1 MTSVSSLGIGSGL
14 DLNTLL
20 DQLQTAESVPL
31 TQIQNQQ
38 SAYQAKLSAYGTLQS
53 VLSAFQATAS
63 KLANAATFQAVKAS
77 VSNSAVM
84 NVAAGANAVAGSYS
98 VNVTG
103 LAQSQSL
110 VSGGVAAQDAPVVT
124 GTLPAT
130 LTFDFGTITG
140 YDSTTGA
147 YNPPGFDATAGSTKT
162 VTIDS
167 SNNSLQG
174 VRDAINKANIG
185 VTASLVNDGS
195 GTPYH
200 LVLTS
205 TSTGAANSM
214 RISSDSADLQNLIGF
229 DPTTMDA
236 NTATTPN
243 GVRQTV
249 RATDAT
255 LTVNGIA
262 ITSASNTVSEA
273 VQGVTMTLSQTGTT
287 SLSVTRDTDAMK
299 SAINAFVSGY
309 NNLQASANQL
319 TAFDTSAGTSA
330 PLTGDSVLRNIQTR
344 LRGLMNTPQS
354 GGDYTM
360 LSQIG
365 VSFQKDGT
373 MSVDDTKLTAAL
385 NNNPAAV
392 AQLFGGDGT
401 TGGIGRQID
410 STISGFS
417 DTNGMLKSAQDGIN
431 QTLKDLSEQYTNQQ
445 SRIND
450 TIANY
455 RTQFTALDM
464 LVSQM
469 NQTSAYLTQQFSALN
484 GTSSKK

>member
-14 DLNTLL
+14 QLNTLL
-20 DQLQTAESVPL
+20 DQLTTAESAPL
-31 TQIQNQQ
+31 TQIQSQQ
-38 SAYQAKLSAYGTLQS
+38 SSFQAKLSAYGTLQS
-53 VLSAFQATAS
+53 VLSAFQSTAS
-63 KLANAATFQAVKAS
+63 KLGSAATFQAVKAS
-77 VSNSAVM
+77 ASNTAVM
-84 NVAAGANAVAGSYS
+84 TVATSTSAAAGSYAI
-98 VNVTG
+98 NVTG

-110 VSGGVAAQDAPVVT
+110 VSVGVAKQDAAVVT

-130 LTFDFGTITG
+130 LTFDFGTVTG

-147 YNPPGFDATAGSTKT
+147 YNPPGFNATAGSTKT

-174 VRDAINKANIG
+174 IRDAINKANIG

-200 LVLTS
+200 LVMTS
-205 TSTGAANSM
+205 TNTGAANSM
-214 RISSDSADLQNLIGF
+214 RISSSSADLQNLIGF
-229 DPTTMDA
+229 DPAAMNA
-236 NTATTPN
+236 STATTAN

-262 ITSASNTVSEA
+262 VISASNTVKEA
-273 VQGVTMTLSQTGTT
+273 AQGVTMTLSQTGTT
-287 SLSVTRDTDAMK
+287 NLTVTSDTDSMK
-299 SAINAFVSGY
+299 AAVNAFVSGY
-309 NNLQASANQL
+309 NNLQAAANQL
-319 TAFDTSAGTSA
+319 TAFDTSAGTNS

-354 GGDYTM
+354 GGAYTM

-373 MSVDDTKLTAAL
+373 MSVNDTKLSAAL
-385 NNNPAAV
+385 ASNPGGV

-401 TGGIGRQID
+401 KGGIGRQID

-431 QTLKDLSEQYTNQQ
+431 QTLKDLSAQYASEQ

-455 RTQFTALDM
+455 RTQFTALD
-464 LVSQM
+464 LAVSQM
-469 NQTSAYLTQQFSALN
+469 NQTSSYLTQQFSAMN